1 LVWQPRKLGVT
12 EKPDSISLSLTKALG
27 LATQPDPKTFD
38 LATKLDPISLD
49 LVAEP
54 KSGSIFLSLAG
65 KEIRSG
71 GQTKPNNTF

>member
-1 LVWQPRKLGVT
+1 VT
-12 EKPDSISLSLTKALG
+12 EKPDSKSLSLTKALG

-38 LATKLDPISLD
+38 LAIKLDPISLD
-49 LVAEP
+49 LVVEP
-54 KSGSIFLSLAG
+54 KLNSIFSSLAG